1 MTVSIKL
8 ETSNSLAIEY
18 KRLALT
24 QNPSKLATIKSDDLY
39 SSNIILLLLNACII
53 EGILRTWL
61 TAEIKKD
68 LNKLATERM
77 QAGKTSPSKP
87 EIVAENYWVK
97 VEHAGGWQ
105 SINNQYREY
114 MTVKLSSI
122 SGYPAITHLFT
133 LRNVI
138 GHGTSIVIPKY
149 HAEAPGSDYTD
160 SWQKKLEDVRTYL
173 TTNINASD
181 VLDSLSK
188 SEISKHF
195 WEQSRIF
202 LDGVAEKFN
211 NEIVQTSLA
220 YKSFDGYRFGFRN

>member
-1 MTVSIKL
+1 MTVSMKL

-24 QNPSKLATIKSDDLY
+24 QNPSKLGTIRSDEFY

-53 EGILRTWL
+53 EGVLRTWL

-77 QAGKTSPSKP
+77 QAGKNSPSKP
-87 EIVAENYWVK
+87 EMVAENYWVK

-105 SINNQYREY
+105 SIISQYRDY
-114 MTVKLSSI
+114 MALQLTSI
-122 SGYPAITHLFT
+122 SGYTSINHLFT

-149 HAEAPGSDYTD
+149 HTEAPGSDYTD
-160 SWQKKLEDVRTYL
+160 SWQKKLEDVRRYL
-173 TTNINASD
+173 TSNLNASD

-195 WEQSRIF
+195 WEKSRIF
-202 LDGVAEKFN
+202 LDEVAGKFD

-220 YKSFDGYRFGFRN
+220 YKSFDRYSFGFRN